1 MRGLEDCTILSKTLA
16 AVLTKLLVTAD
27 NHELFGL
34 KLREVLCLE
43 DGNVLGRSMG
53 IEDGTSLGK
62 RLGLEAGTVFVSLEG
77 STMLGKTLVA
87 VKAGQ

>member
-1 MRGLEDCTILSKTLA
+1 M
-16 AVLTKLLVTAD
+16 LVTAD
-27 NHELFGL
+27 SRELFGL
-34 KLREVLCLE
+34 KSREMLGLE

-62 RLGLEAGTVFVSLEG
+62 KLGLDAGTVFVSLEG

-87 VKAGQ
+87 VKARQ

>member
-1 MRGLEDCTILSKTLA
+1 MLG
-16 AVLTKLLVTAD
+16 
-27 NHELFGL
+27 
-34 KLREVLCLE
+34 LE

-62 RLGLEAGTVFVSLEG
+62 KLGLDAGTVFVSLEG

-87 VKAGQ
+87 VKARQ